1 MASSAES
8 VKNVDTGRNRV
19 VFMSRLTIITRM
31 KTMSGTGLRKAILK
45 SLNASEF
52 ARILKGISTALCT
65 RPETMLVFIITIRL
79 KKGLK

>member
-1 MASSAES
+1 
-8 VKNVDTGRNRV
+8 
-19 VFMSRLTIITRM
+19 
-31 KTMSGTGLRKAILK
+31 MSGTGLRKAILK

-65 RPETMLVFIITIRL
+65 RPEMMVVFIITIRL